1 MILNMFLFYI
11 LIDANENRPD
21 NDVPLGSVPVNEN
34 TAVLSTEN
42 PSNAENICTTN
53 DETQSRND
61 LATQNQTNKNKAS
74 SSSKNQQEN
83 ENIEVLSG
91 TNVQIKKE
99 LNYLNAPDLILDISD
114 DEKFDELR
122 DTLAYDSDSDV
133 DSEDE
138 LRKEFDHLISAGI
151 VLPKAKVYKIEKN
164 NESIAET
171 NNTNDVVEESGAMG
185 DNVNDVVLGYIPRTV
200 DVSFIFD

>member
-1 MILNMFLFYI
+1 MILNVFLFYI
-11 LIDANENRPD
+11 FIDASENRPD
-21 NDVPLGSVPVNEN
+21 NGEASGNVPVNEN
-34 TAVLSTEN
+34 TAVSTAEN
-42 PSNAENICTTN
+42 LSNAENLCTTN
-53 DETQSRND
+53 VEAQSRND
-61 LATQNQTNKNKAS
+61 LATQNQTSKNKAS
-74 SSSKNQQEN
+74 STSKNQQEN
-83 ENIEVLSG
+83 ENIEVVSG

-122 DTLAYDSDSDV
+122 EALAYDSDSEA

-151 VLPKAKVYKIEKN
+151 VLPKAKVYKEEKN
-164 NESIAET
+164 NESTAET
-171 NNTNDVVEESGAMG
+171 NNTNDVVEEPGTMG
-185 DNVNDVVLGYIPRTV
+185 DNVNDVVLGYIPKTI